1 MDDDL
6 AALLGDAAVLSA
18 DTWRSDLFQPHPLF
32 QAVVALQFEPDGAAA
47 TDEAADVPRETS
59 LRVHA
64 TRALLCP
71 PTEAT
76 QLLAGRAAALALPE
90 PAFATKRRATF
101 HEFVLTREDS
111 TRTYVACLTSD
122 RLRLSGSS
130 KFEAL
135 PISLELA
142 GAGPRGPDGAPL
154 PLRRVVALMVM
165 SLHPI
170 LDTLRT
176 CLYELYLRALHPEQP
191 TVLATTAAVE
201 RFAWRLVHEVLVP
214 PVNEPWTVHVA
225 LPMLERSVA
234 VHSPAGAATTPAGPA
249 DLLVP
254 AGVNVAVLFTL
265 LSPSSIVR
273 VCALRPNHW
282 SSFTG
287 RAHVSTMQPPACPGC
302 QGAFGVAAR

>member
-1 MDDDL
+1 MDDEL
-6 AALLGDAAVLSA
+6 ATLLGDVTALSS
-18 DTWRSDLFQPHPLF
+18 DTWRTDLFQPHPLF
-32 QAVVALQFEPDGAAA
+32 LAVAALQFEPAV
-47 TDEAADVPRETS
+47 ADADADADADAPIR
-59 LRVHA
+59 LQA

-71 PTEAT
+71 STEAAQ
-76 QLLAGRAAALALPE
+76 QLAARAAALALPE

-122 RLRLSGSS
+122 RLQLSGSS
-130 KFEAL
+130 SFEAL
-135 PISLELA
+135 PIALALA
-142 GAGPRGPDGAPL
+142 GARPRGPNGAPL
-154 PLRRVVALMVM
+154 PPRPVVALMVM

-170 LDTLRT
+170 VDRLRA

-201 RFAWRLVHEVLVP
+201 RFAWRLVHEVIVP

-225 LPMLERSVA
+225 LPTLERAVA
-234 VHSPAGAATTPAGPA
+234 VHSPAGAAAPPAGPA

-273 VCALRPNHW
+273 VGVPRPV
-282 SSFTG
+282 
-287 RAHVSTMQPPACPGC
+287 A
-302 QGAFGVAAR
+302 VAARRRAALTDPSSATPPRPAAPALGA